1 LDTRSNTLNRA
12 LLPLAICTTGYMRWC
27 FALSTTAFVSS
38 AFVRLINAKELLMA
52 SHLPVIDDD
61 GEVGDL
67 SEVDPALFKPFSSL
81 PDDLQTVLRGRGKQ
95 KSPTKVAVTLR
106 YSPEVIDAF
115 RATGKGW
122 QTRMDE
128 ALKDWLRGHS
138 AA

>member
-1 LDTRSNTLNRA
+1 
-12 LLPLAICTTGYMRWC
+12 
-27 FALSTTAFVSS
+27 
-38 AFVRLINAKELLMA
+38 MA

-81 PDDLQTVLRGRGKQ
+81 PKDLQTVLRGRGKQ
-95 KSPTKVAVTLR
+95 KAPTKVAVTLR
-106 YSPEVIDAF
+106 YSPEVIEAF

-128 ALKDWLRGHS
+128 ALKDWLREHS